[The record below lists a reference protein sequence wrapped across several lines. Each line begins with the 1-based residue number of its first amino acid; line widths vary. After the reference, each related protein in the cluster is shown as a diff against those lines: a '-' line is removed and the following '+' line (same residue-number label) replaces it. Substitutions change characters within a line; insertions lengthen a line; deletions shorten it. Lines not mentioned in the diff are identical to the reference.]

1 MSISRGMYIEGVV
14 HIYSGVLLRHKKQW
28 NHAICS
34 TLDGPRDY
42 HTKWSQRDKDKYHGN
57 THIWNLRKGYKWAY
71 TQYKNGVIDVE
82 NKLTVTRE

>member
-28 NHAICS
+28 NAICS
-34 TLDGPRDY
+34 TLDGPRDC
-42 HTKWSQRDKDKYHGN
+42 QRDKDKYHGN
-57 THIWNLRKGYKWAY
+57 THMWNLRKGYKWAY
-71 TQYKNGVIDVE
+71 IQYKNRVRNVE